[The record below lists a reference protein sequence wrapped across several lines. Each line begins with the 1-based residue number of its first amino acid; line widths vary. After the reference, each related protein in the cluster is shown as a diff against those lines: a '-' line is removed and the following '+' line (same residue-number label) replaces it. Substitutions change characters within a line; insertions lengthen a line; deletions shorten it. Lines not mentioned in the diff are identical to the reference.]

1 MCYLSLMSRP
11 LRIEFPGAWYHVMN
25 RGAARRNVFK
35 RNGHRLL
42 FLDLLG
48 DLLRM
53 FHVEAHAY
61 CLMDNHYHLLM
72 HTPGGNLQRAMRHLN
87 GVYTQR
93 HNRLE
98 RTDGPLFRGRYKAI
112 LVDADAYLLS
122 VSRYIHLNPV
132 EAGVVKTP
140 SEYPWSSYPAYIGLA
155 EEPAWLH
162 TDQSLRMIGQ
172 RRVRERYRAF
182 VESGVDGETAR
193 FYGTKKVGPILGG
206 DAFRKRVLR
215 GRTGDGE
222 VPEARRL
229 RPVPGLP
236 EIVAA
241 VAQVF
246 GVERE
251 TIMTASRGRG
261 AKNPARAMALYV
273 SRKVVGAPLNEIAG
287 YFGLRHYGSVSGVVS
302 RVQQTLSSDP
312 AAMRRV
318 RRIDKI
324 INEQI

>member
-1 MCYLSLMSRP
+1 MSRP

-25 RGAARRNVFK
+25 RGAAHRNVFT
-35 RNGHRLL
+35 RNRHRSL
-42 FLDLLG
+42 FLDLLE

-53 FHVEAHAY
+53 FQVELHAY

-72 HTPGGNLQRAMRHLN
+72 HTPKGNLQRAMRHLN

-132 EAGVVKTP
+132 EAGVVKIP

-155 EEPAWLH
+155 KRPAWLH
-162 TDQSLRMIGQ
+162 TGQSLRMIGQ
-172 RRVRERYRAF
+172 RRVQERYRAF
-182 VESGVDGETAR
+182 VELGVDGETAR
-193 FYGTKKVGPILGG
+193 FYAAKKASPILGG
-206 DAFRKRVLR
+206 DAFRKQVLEDRR
-215 GRTGDGE
+215 GHCE

-229 RPVPGLP
+229 RPAPGLP
-236 EIVAA
+236 DIVDA
-241 VAQVF
+241 VAEVY
-246 GVERE
+246 GVARE

-273 SRKVVGAPLNEIAG
+273 SRKLAGAPLNEIAG

-302 RVQQTLSSDP
+302 RVQQTLSSEP
-312 AAMRRV
+312 VVMRTV
-318 RRIDKI
+318 RRTDKM